1 MPQQK
6 NMLVYAETNTDR
18 PKITANDIAGA
29 CAHAPDGKKINDV
42 CRQPMTDK
50 MGGEFSSI
58 IMV

>member
-18 PKITANDIAGA
+18 PKITANDMAGA

-50 MGGEFSSI
+50 MGGR
-58 IMV
+58 V